1 MRVTPPL
8 SASLFVLTLASAM
21 AIGLS
26 ACSED
31 DSSGGTGAG
40 AGAGGSGSQASA
52 GAGSQ
57 ASAGAGSQAS
67 AGSGAGA
74 GPSGDAEPASVAG
87 VTERHNFIRANVSP
101 AASPAVP
108 PLVWSAEVAASAQ
121 AYADKCKFEHS
132 KGKYGENLFA
142 STNVVTG
149 AEVVDDWASEV
160 ADYSYDAND
169 CADGKACGHYTQVV
183 WRGSERVGCAVT
195 TCTVNSPFGSSHG
208 GEWQNWVCQYDP
220 PGNYVGKKP
229 Y

>member
-1 MRVTPPL
+1 MPRSPRAPATL
-8 SASLFVLTLASAM
+8 FLFTFVLGGALS
-21 AIGLS
+21 IG

-31 DSSGGTGAG
+31 DASSGTGAG
-40 AGAGGSGSQASA
+40 LGGGGQAA
-52 GAGSQ
+52 AGSD
-57 ASAGAGSQAS
+57 G
-67 AGSGAGA
+67 GSGAG
-74 GPSGDAEPASVAG
+74 PTGDAEPPEVAG

-101 AASPAVP
+101 AASPAIP
-108 PLVWSAEVAASAQ
+108 PLVWSAEVAASAK

-149 AEVVDDWASEV
+149 AKVVDDWSSEV

-183 WRGSERVGCAVT
+183 WRESQRVGCAVT
-195 TCTVNSPFGSSHG
+195 TCTTNSPFKGANG

-220 PGNYVGKKP
+220 PGNFVGRKP